1 MEELKHTKEPWHWH
15 NEKTYNLAGKGS
27 YQDGNIL
34 QCKGKPSNGDADL
47 IALAPAAPHDCDD
60 PSCPGDM
67 NRRKLEAA
75 EGMARALTTISGWS
89 KCQCRE
95 KHGDNDN
102 CCVLIAEAALSAWK
116 QAGKGEGCT
125 E

>member
-1 MEELKHTKEPWHWH
+1 MKHTKGPWIEDKQLDQTRWIIGGD
-15 NEKTYNLAGKGS
+15 TILAS
-27 YQDGNIL
+27 ITD
-34 QCKGKPSNGDADL
+34 CKKWDAAL
-47 IALAPAAPHDCDD
+47 FALAPTAPHSCDSD
-60 PSCPGDM
+60 CPGDI

-102 CCVLIAEAALSAWK
+102 CCVLIAEAALSAWEK
-116 QAGKGEGCT
+116 AGKGGSDE
-125 E
+125 

>member
-75 EGMARALTTISGWS
+75 EEMARAL
-89 KCQCRE
+89 E
-95 KHGDNDN
+95 EVNLDNTG
-102 CCVLIAEAALSAWK
+102 VLTWAAIRQVQTALSAWEK
-116 QAGKGEGCT
+116 AGKGEL
-125 E
+125 